1 MVFKWKWN
9 ENEAVVRIL
18 LSKEIKKG
26 LILVLKN
33 EDNYSNTNEYTLGKL
48 LDEAWDMFKIR
59 HTLPNKNN
67 AKRELVDVE
76 INKKMASEIADWAT
90 KWGLFQIVLKE
101 YIDEKLLEQ
110 DSIPSVIEIKE
121 NLPYKDRKQL
131 QYKNI
136 NE

>member
-1 MVFKWKWN
+1 VVFKWKWN